1 MNENNGLLN
10 SVSFNSPIIITGSI
24 ILLGA
29 FTSTMEKSLF
39 FLLWVFIIT
48 SLRIAVFHNMNIGN
62 MAAPPPPICLSGIST
77 AFMPNDITYSTYILS
92 FTLAYFITPMMLLS
106 AQTKMNVMNYYV
118 LVFFL
123 FYICLDIFVKKS
135 LNCVDS
141 IYSSLIIG
149 DILSGVFLGACVS
162 GLIMYLSRLKSYLYI
177 NEINSNKEICS
188 LPSKQQFKCSV
199 FKNGELVG
207 NM

>member
-1 MNENNGLLN
+1 
-10 SVSFNSPIIITGSI
+10 
-24 ILLGA
+24 
-29 FTSTMEKSLF
+29 
-39 FLLWVFIIT
+39 
-48 SLRIAVFHNMNIGN
+48 
-62 MAAPPPPICLSGIST
+62 
-77 AFMPNDITYSTYILS
+77 
-92 FTLAYFITPMMLLS
+92 MMLLS

-149 DILSGVFLGACVS
+149 DILSGLFLGACVS